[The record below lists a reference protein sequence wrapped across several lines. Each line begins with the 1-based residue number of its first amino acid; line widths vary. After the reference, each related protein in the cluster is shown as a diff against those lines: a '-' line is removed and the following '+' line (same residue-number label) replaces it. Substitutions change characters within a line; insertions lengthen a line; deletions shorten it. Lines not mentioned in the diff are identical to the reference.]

1 MGHKVGKT
9 HFIIVLTTEGSEK
22 VDALKKLGVEKAP
35 IENYMSLLAIDEVY
49 SNHLGERASKQE
61 MEAAFGT
68 TSKAD
73 VVQQIVINGKYQ

>member
-22 VDALKKLGVEKAP
+22 VDALHKLGAEKAP
-35 IENYMSLLAIDEVY
+35 IDHYMGLLAIDEVY
-49 SNHLGERASKQE
+49 SNHLGERASNQE

-68 TSKAD
+68 SNKSE
-73 VVQQIVINGKYQ
+73 VVKQIVINGKYQ